1 MPTDGRDHRTVLTTG
16 ANSGIGLATVL
27 EVARRGFRSVGT
39 VRSEAKAETVSKAAA
54 DAGVEVETVIMDVTD
69 AAACAD
75 AIRDLRPYGIV
86 NNAGYPV
93 TGAIEEVTDD
103 QARAALETM
112 VVAPMRLARLALPSM
127 RERGEG
133 RIVNVSSIAGV
144 ATLPL
149 VGWYH
154 ASKHALEA
162 LTDALRMEV
171 AADGIKVV
179 LIEPGGF
186 KTGIWEE
193 HEKDVDSRAGS
204 RYEGGYRRT
213 LTFTRM
219 TDPIMGDP
227 ARVAKVI
234 TGALSGRWAR
244 PRYLMGVDARA
255 MALFSRLAP
264 TQVRDR
270 VTRLLLDL

>member
-1 MPTDGRDHRTVLTTG
+1 VTDAEAPRTVVTTG
-16 ANSGIGLATVL
+16 ANSGIGLATAL
-27 EVARRGFRSVGT
+27 EVARRGFRSVGS

-69 AAACAD
+69 AHACD
-75 AIRDLRPYGIV
+75 EAIRQLRPYGIV

-93 TGAIEEVTDD
+93 TGAVEEVTDD
-103 QARAALETM
+103 EARAALETM

-193 HEKDVDSRAGS
+193 HEKDVEARAGS

-213 LTFTRM
+213 LTFTRLS
-219 TDPIMGDP
+219 DPIMGDP
-227 ARVAKVI
+227 SRVAKVI
-234 TGALSGRWAR
+234 VGALSGRTR

-255 MALFSRLAP
+255 MAMFSRLAP
-264 TQVRDR
+264 AQVKDR
-270 VTRLLLDL
+270 LTRLLLDL

>member
-1 MPTDGRDHRTVLTTG
+1 MPTDGRDRRVVLTTG

-54 DAGVEVETVIMDVTD
+54 DAGVEVDTVIMDVTD
-69 AAACAD
+69 ALTCAEVVT
-75 AIRDLRPYGIV
+75 RLRPYGVV

-93 TGAIEEVTDD
+93 TGAVEEVTDD

-112 VVAPMRLARLALPSM
+112 VIAPMRLARLALPHM
-127 RERGEG
+127 RERGDG

-171 AADGIKVV
+171 AGDGIRVI

-186 KTGIWEE
+186 KTGIWED
-193 HEKDVDSRAGS
+193 HEKEIDARAGS
-204 RYEGGYRRT
+204 RFEGGYRRT

-219 TDPIMGDP
+219 SDPIMGDP
-227 ARVAKVI
+227 SRVARVIA
-234 TGALSGRWAR
+234 GALSGRWTR

-264 TQVRDR
+264 AQVKDR

>member
-1 MPTDGRDHRTVLTTG
+1 MTAERAVVTTG

-39 VRSEAKAETVSKAAA
+39 VRSEEKAETVSKAAA
-54 DAGVEVETVIMDVTD
+54 DAGVQVETVIMDVTD

-75 AIRDLRPYGIV
+75 VISDVQPFGVV

-103 QARAALETM
+103 QARDALETM
-112 VVAPMRLARLALPSM
+112 AVAPMRLARLALPHM
-127 RERGEG
+127 REQGDG
-133 RIVNVSSIAGV
+133 RIINISSIAGL

-186 KTGIWEE
+186 KTGIWED
-193 HEKDVDSRAGS
+193 HEREVEERAGS
-204 RYEGGYRRT
+204 RFEGGYRRT
-213 LTFTRM
+213 LTFTRLSE
-219 TDPIMGDP
+219 PIMGEP
-227 ARVAKVI
+227 SRVAKVVANVL
-234 TGALSGRWAR
+234 TGRWTR

-255 MALFSRLAP
+255 MAAFARLTP

-270 VTRLLLDL
+270 VTRLILGL

>member
-1 MPTDGRDHRTVLTTG
+1 MTEPDDRVVLTTG

-27 EVARRGFRSVGT
+27 EVARRGFRSVGS
-39 VRSEAKAETVSKAAA
+39 VRSEAKAETLSKAAA

-69 AAACAD
+69 ARACAD
-75 AIRDLRPYGIV
+75 AVGDLRPYGIV

-112 VVAPMRLARLALPSM
+112 VVAPMRLARLALPHM
-127 RERGEG
+127 RDQGDG

-193 HEKDVDSRAGS
+193 HEKDVEARAGS

-219 TDPIMGDP
+219 SDPIMGEP

-234 TGALSGRWAR
+234 AGVLTGRRVR
-244 PRYLMGVDARA
+244 PRYMLGIDARA
-255 MALFSRLAP
+255 MAMFSRLAP
-264 TQVRDR
+264 AQVKDR

>member
-1 MPTDGRDHRTVLTTG
+1 VRSDKK
-16 ANSGIGLATVL
+16 AN
-27 EVARRGFRSVGT
+27 T
-39 VRSEAKAETVSKAAA
+39 VRKAAA
-54 DAGVEVETVIMDVTD
+54 DAGVKVETVVMDVTD
-69 AAACAD
+69 GRACAD
-75 AIRDLRPYGIV
+75 AVDEYQPFGVV

-103 QARAALETM
+103 QARHALETM
-112 VVAPMRLARLALPSM
+112 VVAPMRLARLALPYM

-171 AADGIKVV
+171 AADGIKVILV
-179 LIEPGGF
+179 EPGGF
-186 KTGIWEE
+186 KTGIWED
-193 HEKDVDSRAGS
+193 HEKEVEARAGS

-213 LTFTRM
+213 LTFTRLSE
-219 TDPIMGDP
+219 PIMGEP
-227 ARVAKVI
+227 SRAAKVI
-234 TGALSGRWAR
+234 AGALTGRWTR
-244 PRYLMGVDARA
+244 PRYLLGADARA
-255 MALFSRLAP
+255 MAAFSRLTP
-264 TQVRDR
+264 TQVKDR
-270 VTRLLLDL
+270 VTRLMLDL